1 LIVLT
6 YYFSR
11 FLIRLGLPIYLK
23 RLSVFNV
30 DKLPKDGSMLI
41 ASNHP
46 DSFFDALVIGS
57 VLDTPIHTL
66 ARGDAFKKSKVA
78 FWLRQIKL
86 IPVFRGSEGRGNVKK
101 LDATNKE
108 AYEVLKSGEA
118 VVIFSEGV
126 CVNEWRLR
134 PLGKGT
140 ARMAYQVW
148 FGDKPLQDMSVI
160 PTGVNY
166 EHFRGP
172 GKCVSLCF
180 GEPIKPADIR
190 TNPEEYEKWLREFN
204 EVLDMRMNQQIL
216 TIPADTAPSEKRQIL
231 DRYFKKE
238 TLPARDHVVLR
249 MVGKIGRLIH
259 RPVYQI
265 FEKKAHQLTKKSVFY
280 DSVLFGLLLYL
291 YPLLV
296 VLISVGIGLGFG
308 WLPAAISFLLF
319 PTLAWVGAQYR

>member
-1 LIVLT
+1 
-6 YYFSR
+6 
-11 FLIRLGLPIYLK
+11 
-23 RLSVFNV
+23 
-30 DKLPKDGSMLI
+30 MLI

-57 VLDTPIHTL
+57 VLDTPINTL

-101 LDATNKE
+101 LDATNNE
-108 AYEVLKSGEA
+108 AYDVLKKGES

-126 CVNEWRLR
+126 CVNEWKLR

-148 FGDKPLQDMSVI
+148 FGEKPLKNMSVI

-172 GKCVSLCF
+172 GKCASLCF
-180 GEPIKPADIR
+180 GQAIQPADIQ
-190 TNPEEYEKWLREFN
+190 THPDEYEKWLREFN
-204 EVLDMRMNQQIL
+204 ELLDLRMNQQIL
-216 TIPADTAPSEKRQIL
+216 TIPADTNPAEKRQIL

-238 TLPARDHVVLR
+238 TLPVRDNALLKI
-249 MVGKIGRLIH
+249 VGKVGRLIH

-265 FEKKAHQLTKKSVFY
+265 FEKKAAQLTRKSVFY

-291 YPLLV
+291 YPLLI
-296 VLISVGIGLGFG
+296 VLISLGIGFGFG
-308 WLPAAISFLLF
+308 WVPAALAFLLF
-319 PTLAWVGAQYR
+319 PTLAWVGAHYR